1 MKSMAQLA
9 SSFVPIIFGSDI
21 NAYGITRSFNEAYGL
36 QSVVISKLLLG
47 PCRNTKFISRVI
59 TKSDI
64 EEENVFLEVLDSLAS
79 DEQYDGRSFVL
90 VPCGDSYSE
99 LISKLRN
106 DLSPRFKF
114 NTIDYELHKK
124 LNRKKTFYEICDEH
138 GIPRPET
145 QILNKNNYLTE
156 QLALEFPVIIK
167 PANSILYWQT
177 SFPGKRK
184 VFLARD
190 KSEYDKILNA
200 VYNST
205 YDDELILQEY
215 ITGED
220 EAEIHAYSNQK
231 GEVQIAQF
239 DRMVLGSPT
248 PDGIGSHT
256 AEIITKNP
264 EISERFTKLLKALK
278 YRGYSNF
285 DLKYDPKR
293 KDWVTFE
300 VNLRPAR
307 CSFALSAAGNDV
319 VKFLVEDVLHN
330 RDIEIVPLE
339 NDILYT
345 IIPDNLLRKY
355 IHPPLLD
362 EVNQLL
368 DENRVVRH
376 YLPKSDYSIRRV
388 IDHLRNQHAY
398 YGKFRKYFGKS
409 MYTDL

>member
-1 MKSMAQLA
+1 MKNMAQLA
-9 SSFVPIIFGSDI
+9 SSFVPVIFGSDI
-21 NAYGITRSFNEAYGL
+21 NAYGIARSFNEAYGL
-36 QSVVISKLLLG
+36 QSIVISKFLLG
-47 PCRNTKFISRVI
+47 PCRNTKFINRVI
-59 TKSDI
+59 TKSNI
-64 EEENVFLEVLDSLAS
+64 EEEQVFLEVLESLVS
-79 DEQYDGRSFVL
+79 DEQYGDKYFVL

-99 LISKLRN
+99 LISKLGN
-106 DLSPRFKF
+106 NLSPRFKF
-114 NTIDYELHKK
+114 ATIDYDLHKK
-124 LNRKKTFYEICDEH
+124 LNRKKTFYELCDEY

-145 QILNKNNYLTE
+145 QIVNKNNYKTE
-156 QLALEFPVIIK
+156 QLRIDYPVIIK

-190 KSEYDKILNA
+190 KSDYDKILSA
-200 VYNST
+200 IYSST

-215 ITGED
+215 ITGEE
-220 EAEIHAYSNQK
+220 EAELHAYSNQK
-231 GEVQIAQF
+231 GIVQIAQF
-239 DRMVLGSPT
+239 DKMVLGSPT

-264 EISERFTKLLKALK
+264 EISERFIKLLNALK
-278 YRGYSNF
+278 YRGYSNI

-345 IIPDNLLRKY
+345 IIPDKLLRKY
-355 IHPPLLD
+355 IEPPLLE
-362 EVNQLL
+362 EVNKLL
-368 DENRVVRH
+368 AEKSVVRH
-376 YLPKSDYSIRRV
+376 YLPKSDYSIRRI
-388 IDHLRNQHAY
+388 IDHFRNQHAY

>member
-1 MKSMAQLA
+1 MKNTAQLDNT
-9 SSFVPIIFGSDI
+9 FVPVIFGSDI
-21 NAYGITRSFNEAYGL
+21 NAYGIARSFNEAYGL

-64 EEENVFLEVLDSLAS
+64 EEENVFLETLKSLAD
-79 DEQYDGRSFVL
+79 DEQYDDKPFIL

-99 LISKLRN
+99 LISKLRD

-114 NTIDYELHKK
+114 VTVNYDLHKK

-145 QILNKNNYLTE
+145 QTVNKVNYRTE
-156 QLALEFPVIIK
+156 QLTLDYPVIIK
-167 PANSILYWQT
+167 PANSILYWKT

-190 KSEYDKILNA
+190 KSDYDKILDA
-200 VYNST
+200 IYKSK

-215 ITGED
+215 ITGEE
-220 EAEIHAYSNQK
+220 EAELHVYSNQK
-231 GEVQIAQF
+231 GIVQIAQF
-239 DRMVLGSPT
+239 DKMVLGSPT

-256 AEIITKNP
+256 AEIITHNP
-264 EISERFTKLLKALK
+264 EMSDRFTRLLNALK
-278 YRGYSNF
+278 YRGYSNI

-293 KDWVTFE
+293 NDWVTFE

-319 VKFLVEDVLHN
+319 VKFLVEDVLYN
-330 RDIEIVPLE
+330 KNVDIVPLE
-339 NDILYT
+339 KDILYT
-345 IIPDNLLRKY
+345 IIPNRLLRKY
-355 IHPPLLD
+355 IRPPLLD

-368 DENRVVRH
+368 KEKRVVRH
-376 YLPKSDYSIRRV
+376 YLPKSDYSIKR
-388 IDHLRNQHAY
+388 ITDHLRNQRAY
-398 YGKFRKYFGKS
+398 YGIFRKYFGKS